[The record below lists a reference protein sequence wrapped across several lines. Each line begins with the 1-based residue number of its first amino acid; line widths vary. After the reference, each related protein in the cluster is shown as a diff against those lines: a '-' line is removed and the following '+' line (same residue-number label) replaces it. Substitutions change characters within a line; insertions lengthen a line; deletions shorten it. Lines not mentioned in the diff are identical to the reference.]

1 MDPASTGLPRPAVT
15 VEQALDWAREHF
27 GVEGTGVELGSQQ
40 DRNVLVTTEA
50 GERFLL
56 KVSNPAFAP
65 AEIVAQNLVMR
76 HLAEH
81 GHATPRPLPAR
92 DGADVVTVDVAG
104 VAHGLRLLTFV
115 PGRPL
120 ADHGSPARRTLE
132 QVGRLA
138 GQVVTALAEL
148 EHPGLE
154 RALQWD
160 LRRGEVVVA
169 ERLGVVRDPQRRAR
183 LEEALV
189 GIRRALDPVRD
200 ALPVGPVHG
209 DLTADNLVAERDAVG
224 ALRVSGIIDFGDAM
238 TSWRV
243 AELAVACSWV
253 LGREP
258 GRPLGVLPLI
268 AAFDAE
274 VELTDA
280 EIAALWPLIV
290 LRGATLVVSGEEQ
303 LAVDPTNDYA
313 AAALED
319 EWAMFA
325 VPAAQDVATMTAAIR
340 LALGRPVERPAAPE
354 GAATLAPAFAARPP
368 AVVRLGHDGDA
379 LWDGDWLT
387 DGPDAERRALTAAA
401 EAADGRVVVTP
412 FGEGRLTRA
421 TALGRDEPVNV
432 ALGVDLVARE
442 PLTLVAPFEGR
453 LSVEGGALVLTG
465 ERHALVLALDAGEAA
480 EAADVAD
487 GAHPGGARPVR
498 VAPGEPLVTT
508 DHCTVWLTT
517 PAAATGGLPP
527 RFVRAS
533 ELAAWS
539 TSVHDPAPLL
549 GLPAGAPEAVGA
561 SVSGEGDPLLDRRV
575 HAYAPLQSHYY
586 AAPPQ
591 IERGWRE
598 HLIDTTGRH
607 YVDMVNNVTVL
618 GHGHPEVAAA
628 AADQW
633 RRLNT
638 NSRFHYAAVAE
649 LSERLLQTVP
659 VGLDTV
665 LLVNSGSEAVDLA
678 LRLTR
683 AFTGREDVLCVTES
697 YHGWSV
703 ASDAVSTSTSDN
715 PRAEETRPG
724 WVHAV
729 ELPNAYRGT
738 HRGPGA
744 GAAYARDAVAEIE
757 RLAAAGTPV
766 GTWIAEPRNGNAGA
780 IGLAPGYLP
789 RVYDAIR
796 AGGGVCIADEV
807 QVGYGRQGEWFWG
820 YEEHGVVP
828 DVITVAKAM
837 GNGHPL
843 GAVITRA
850 EIAQA
855 LADQGTFF
863 SSAGGSTLSSRIG
876 VTVLDVIER
885 EGLQEHARV
894 VGAHLQE
901 QVERLAEKHPLIG
914 AVHGR
919 GLYQGIELVRDRE
932 TLEPAVE
939 ETAALCD
946 RLLEL
951 GVIVQPTGDRQ
962 NVLKV
967 KPPLTFT
974 RQSAD
979 FFVARL
985 DEALGG

>member
-1 MDPASTGLPRPAVT
+1 MDPASTGLPRPAVS
-15 VEQALDWAREHF
+15 VEQALAWAREHF
-27 GVEGTGVELGSQQ
+27 GVVGTGVELGSQQ

-65 AEIVAQNLVMR
+65 AEIAAQNLVMR

-92 DGADVVTVDVAG
+92 DGADVVSVRVDG
-104 VAHGLRLLTFV
+104 VPHGLRLLTFV

-120 ADHGSPARRTLE
+120 ADHGSPTRATLE

-138 GQVVTALAEL
+138 GRVVTALAAL
-148 EHPGLE
+148 EHPGLDRE
-154 RALQWD
+154 LQWD
-160 LRRGEVVVA
+160 LRRGEAVVA
-169 ERLGVVRDPQRRAR
+169 ERLGVVRDPERRAR
-183 LEEALV
+183 LEQALV
-189 GIRRALDPVRD
+189 GVRRALDPLRD

-238 TSWRV
+238 RSWRV

-258 GRPLGVLPLI
+258 GRPLAVLPSI

-274 VELTDA
+274 VGLTDA

-325 VPAAQDVATMTAAIR
+325 VPAEQDAATMTAAIR
-340 LALGRPVERPAAPE
+340 LALGRPVAAPDALADPVALTPAFDERPP
-354 GAATLAPAFAARPP
+354 TL
-368 AVVRLGHDGDA
+368 VRLGHDGDA
-379 LWDGDWLT
+379 LWDGEWLT
-387 DGPDAERRALTAAA
+387 DGPAAERRVLTAAA
-401 EAADGRVVVTP
+401 RDADGGVVVTP

-421 TALGRDEPVNV
+421 SALHRDEPVNV
-432 ALGVDLVARE
+432 ALGVDLVARA
-442 PLTLVAPFEGR
+442 PLALVAPFAGS

-465 ERHALVLALDAGEAA
+465 ERHAVVLDLDAGEAA

-487 GAHPGGARPVR
+487 VAHPGGARPVR

-517 PAAATGGLPP
+517 SAAAADGLPP
-527 RFVRAS
+527 RFVRAG
-533 ELAAWS
+533 ELAAWA
-539 TSVHDPAPLL
+539 TRVLDPAPLL
-549 GLPAGAPEAVGA
+549 GLPSDAAASSAGPGA
-561 SVSGEGDPLLDRRV
+561 EDALLDRRV

-715 PRAEETRPG
+715 PRAEETRPP

-744 GAAYARDAVAEIE
+744 GEAYARDAVAEIE
-757 RLAAAGTPV
+757 RLAAAGTPT

-885 EGLQEHARV
+885 EGLQERARV
-894 VGAHLQE
+894 VGAHLKA

-932 TLEPAVE
+932 TLEPAVQ

-946 RLLEL
+946 RMLEL

-974 RQSAD
+974 RESAD